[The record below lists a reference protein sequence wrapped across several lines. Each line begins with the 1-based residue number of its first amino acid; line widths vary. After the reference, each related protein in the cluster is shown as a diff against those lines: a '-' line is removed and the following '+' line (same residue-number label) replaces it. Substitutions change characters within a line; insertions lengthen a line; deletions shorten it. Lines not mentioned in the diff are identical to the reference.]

1 VTRLLSPPL
10 LLLLA
15 AAALA
20 AAWWLARRFKRRYRQ
35 LLAAVELVQRQATEL
50 RSQVDETRSRVE
62 ETLRSVERLE
72 AFLATRLEPELE
84 RLGRH
89 AETTQAAAAVRR
101 AAETGRLDPA
111 VARQL
116 LDHLAD
122 LDEEIAAGGRPY

>member
-10 LLLLA
+10 LLLLT

-20 AAWWLARRFKRRYRQ
+20 AAWWLARRLQRRYRH

-50 RSQVDETRSRVE
+50 RSQVDE
-62 ETLRSVERLE
+62 LRLSAERIE
-72 AFLATRLEPELE
+72 AFLAARLAPELE

-89 AETTQAAAAVRR
+89 AEATQAAAAVRR
-101 AAETGRLDPA
+101 AAESGRLDPA

-122 LDEEIAAGGRPY
+122 LEEEIAAGGRPY